1 MLEQVIDEL
10 RSLLPLAR
18 GDERSIL
25 ARNIARLEQ
34 MVPPA
39 DAVALVHL
47 ARFDE
52 RRVLGRTGGKAGQ
65 RIIHGAGLPP
75 GGAGRSRAD

>member
-1 MLEQVIDEL
+1 MLEQIIDEL

-34 MVPPA
+34 MVPP
-39 DAVALVHL
+39 VAPVTE
-47 ARFDE
+47 AE
-52 RRVLGRTGGKAGQ
+52 PVEPVKSSK
-65 RIIHGAGLPP
+65 
-75 GGAGRSRAD
+75 SRH